1 MALSIDIPEVSIFKN
16 IGKVNFASGALD
28 NIVGGGMRN
37 AVGSCGPFPSN
48 E

>member
-1 MALSIDIPEVSIFKN
+1 MALSIDIPPEVSIFKN
-16 IGKVNFASGALD
+16 IGKVNFASGAL
-28 NIVGGGMRN
+28 VGGGMRN